1 LKISKIDLKEKVE
14 GFICDQLDQDE
25 YDLVE
30 VDSKDLLTWNRLDL
44 GFKLF
49 YLENHDL
56 IPQFSRELYEQ
67 DIKAQTMGDFVEFG
81 NEKKNSFD
89 KYLKNFDQTFLS
101 IKNNGFDF
109 LESIIPLSE
118 SGSILN
124 GAHRTASLIQLGGKA
139 TCIKTNLKT
148 KIDFKYFY
156 ERNVSERDIQIAVN
170 TFVEFSPSNVYLAFL
185 WPSAVGAR
193 EEALSHFSNIIFS
206 KDLKLTSN
214 GAFNILYELY
224 KHMDWVGNERNGYS
238 GIQQKLLECFPRLD
252 KVKVIV
258 FQAKEFDD
266 VLAIKEKIRNI
277 YNIGFS
283 SIHITDTKEEA
294 IRISRLLFNEN
305 GLHFLNYGQ
314 LTKNQKI
321 LDKLDKFK
329 EFLLQ
334 NEIPR
339 SDICIDGSLI
349 LKMYGLR
356 DNDDVDFLLKKGS
369 EIINPDTDFETHDSE
384 LKYHDVDK
392 NDLIYNPSF
401 YFEYYGLKFISFK
414 QLFKMKKNR
423 NEQKDII
430 DCNLMKHLNS
440 ENSFKLVITK
450 VRQRVLYAKIRL
462 KRNTLVIIMNTLRG
476 SVLYKPV
483 RQIYR
488 WITSNR

>member
-1 LKISKIDLKEKVE
+1 
-14 GFICDQLDQDE
+14 
-25 YDLVE
+25 
-30 VDSKDLLTWNRLDL
+30 
-44 GFKLF
+44 
-49 YLENHDL
+49 
-56 IPQFSRELYEQ
+56 
-67 DIKAQTMGDFVEFG
+67 
-81 NEKKNSFD
+81 
-89 KYLKNFDQTFLS
+89 
-101 IKNNGFDF
+101 
-109 LESIIPLSE
+109 
-118 SGSILN
+118 
-124 GAHRTASLIQLGGKA
+124 
-139 TCIKTNLKT
+139 
-148 KIDFKYFY
+148 
-156 ERNVSERDIQIAVN
+156 
-170 TFVEFSPSNVYLAFL
+170 L

-334 NEIPR
+334 NEIPT
-339 SDICIDGSLI
+339 I
-349 LKMYGLR
+349 
-356 DNDDVDFLLKKGS
+356 
-369 EIINPDTDFETHDSE
+369 
-384 LKYHDVDK
+384 
-392 NDLIYNPSF
+392 
-401 YFEYYGLKFISFK
+401 
-414 QLFKMKKNR
+414 
-423 NEQKDII
+423 
-430 DCNLMKHLNS
+430 
-440 ENSFKLVITK
+440 
-450 VRQRVLYAKIRL
+450 
-462 KRNTLVIIMNTLRG
+462 
-476 SVLYKPV
+476 
-483 RQIYR
+483 
-488 WITSNR
+488 